1 MGEGRYVW
9 LYGANEANTKVFNR
23 ALLAKVSSSP
33 DLFFGFYT
41 HWYMIVEEPRG
52 KKTIW
57 DTTQCW
63 EFVAYS
69 IVAYTVEHD

>member
-1 MGEGRYVW
+1 MGEGRHVW

-41 HWYMIVEEPRG
+41 QLIHDCRRT
-52 KKTIW
+52 KRKRTIW